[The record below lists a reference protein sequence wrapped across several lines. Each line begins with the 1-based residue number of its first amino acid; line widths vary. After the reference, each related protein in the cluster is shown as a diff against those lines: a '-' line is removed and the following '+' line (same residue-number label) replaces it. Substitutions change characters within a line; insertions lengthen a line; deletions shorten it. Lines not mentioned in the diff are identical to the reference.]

1 MQLIGVIMDREK
13 IQHHIKHL
21 QKKHDELDILIQEEF
36 NRYQD
41 DRAVINLKKE
51 KLILK
56 EEIEKFKKDIDLL

>member
-1 MQLIGVIMDREK
+1 MDREK

-21 QKKHDELDILIQEEF
+21 QMKHDELDRLIQEEF

-41 DRAVINLKKE
+41 DRTVIDLKKE

-56 EEIEKFKKDIDLL
+56 ETIEKFKQNLETL

>member
-1 MQLIGVIMDREK
+1 MDREK

-21 QKKHDELDILIQEEF
+21 QKKHDELDQLIQEEF

-56 EEIEKFKKDIDLL
+56 EEIEKFKQDLEVL

>member
-21 QKKHDELDILIQEEF
+21 QKKHDELDRLIQEEF

-56 EEIEKFKKDIDLL
+56 EEIEKFKKDIEVL

>member
-21 QKKHDELDILIQEEF
+21 QKKHDELDQLIQEEF

>member
-1 MQLIGVIMDREK
+1 MQLIGVTMDREK

-21 QKKHDELDILIQEEF
+21 QKKHDELDRLIQEEF

>member
-1 MQLIGVIMDREK
+1 MDREK

-21 QKKHDELDILIQEEF
+21 QMKHDELDRLIQEEF

-41 DRAVINLKKE
+41 DRTVIDLKKE

-56 EEIEKFKKDIDLL
+56 ETIEKFKKDIDLL

>member
-56 EEIEKFKKDIDLL
+56 EEIEKFKKDLEIL

>member
-1 MQLIGVIMDREK
+1 MDREK